1 MIYVVGGMNKMK
13 ILVVEDDLT
22 LSAGICFELDCSGY
36 LTIPAYN
43 CKKAIH
49 LIQNAP
55 IDLVILDVNLPDEPT
70 GNLDS
75 KTSDNVVA
83 LLHMTSQK
91 SIRPLL

>member
-1 MIYVVGGMNKMK
+1 MK

-49 LIQNAP
+49 LIQNDP
-55 IDLVILDVNLPDEPT
+55 IDLVILDVTCL
-70 GNLDS
+70 
-75 KTSDNVVA
+75 TSLRETWIPRPVTTW
-83 LLHMTSQK
+83 LRC
-91 SIRPLL
+91 SI

>member
-1 MIYVVGGMNKMK
+1 MK

-55 IDLVILDVNLPDEPT
+55 IDLVHPGCKP
-70 GNLDS
+70 
-75 KTSDNVVA
+75 A
-83 LLHMTSQK
+83 
-91 SIRPLL
+91 

>member
-1 MIYVVGGMNKMK
+1 MK

-49 LIQNAP
+49 LIQNDDP